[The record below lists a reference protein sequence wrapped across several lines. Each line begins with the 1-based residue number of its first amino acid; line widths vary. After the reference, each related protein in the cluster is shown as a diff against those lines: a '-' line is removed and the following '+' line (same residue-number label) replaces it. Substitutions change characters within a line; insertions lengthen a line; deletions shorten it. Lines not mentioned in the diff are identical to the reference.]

1 MQALK
6 EGTWHVEM
14 GSCMDDDKGATVY
27 YWSIRNISGDNGL
40 TQDGIEM
47 ASADN
52 YDSEEIAKRKWQEFA
67 TTNGIKNLYIEERF
81 RG

>member
-27 YWSIRNISGDNGL
+27 YWSVRNIKGDNGL

-52 YDSEEIAKRKWQEFA
+52 YDSKEIAKSKWREFA
-67 TTNGIKNLYIEERF
+67 TVNEIKNFCIKK
-81 RG
+81 G